1 MEHYYVF
8 YKHEDDNMFDRTCG
22 TKESAEERIN
32 ILKNKYNYSD
42 AEYFLNEIPKDY
54 IYFY

>member
-8 YKHEDDNMFDRTCG
+8 YKHEGDNMFDRTCG